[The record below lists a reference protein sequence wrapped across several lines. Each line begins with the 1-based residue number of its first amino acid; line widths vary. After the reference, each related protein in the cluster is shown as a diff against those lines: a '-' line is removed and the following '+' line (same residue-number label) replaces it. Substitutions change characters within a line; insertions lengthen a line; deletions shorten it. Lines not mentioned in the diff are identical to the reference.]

1 MRYSPIALVQALV
14 VVALAS
20 SGGVLSEPV
29 VAEPGAGSEISTH
42 THEGLEIGIT
52 VPVFVDTASLHAK
65 PDDTTE
71 GQPLPVGTR
80 VTNTETT
87 DEVASR
93 DGYQAPWYKVKLTL
107 EGSPAIGYVRGVDL
121 PFASI
126 DIEDGLTF
134 IAGIRGQEHCTED
147 MAHYC
152 MVGLASMIHDGKT
165 LAREPFTPVDSPFDY
180 APDRRYRY
188 DVEVRRFSA
197 AGFSPT
203 LVVIALTFTYEAC
216 DYENGDMLFTW
227 NGSELNPGPIAIVA
241 NSVDYAIEEDVTL
254 IWPQDQG
261 GKPNCL
267 FVKYTH
273 TPKPGV
279 DQVPGVNV
287 KSYYWDGKRLFEG
300 PCPDE

>member
-1 MRYSPIALVQALV
+1 MRCSSIPLLQALV

-20 SGGVLSEPV
+20 SGRVLSEPV
-29 VAEPGAGSEISTH
+29 VAEPVAGSEISTH

-52 VPVFVDTASLHAK
+52 VPVFVDAATLHAE

-71 GQPLPVGTR
+71 GRPLPVGTR
-80 VTNTETT
+80 VTITERT
-87 DEVASR
+87 DEVTSR
-93 DGYQAPWYKVKLTL
+93 GGYQAPWYKVKFTL
-107 EGSPAIGYVRGVDL
+107 DDSPAIGYVRGVDL

-126 DIEDGLTF
+126 DIEEGLTF
-134 IAGIRGQEHCTED
+134 IAGIRGQKQCTED
-147 MAHYC
+147 TTDYC
-152 MVGLASMIHDGKT
+152 MVGVASMIRDSKT
-165 LAREPFTPVDSPFDY
+165 LAREPFTPVDSPFGH

-188 DVEVRRFSA
+188 DVAVRRFSA
-197 AGFSPT
+197 PGFSPK
-203 LVVIALTFTYEAC
+203 LVAIALTFTYEAC

-227 NGSELNPGPIAIVA
+227 NGSELNRGPTAIVA
-241 NSVDYAIEEDVTL
+241 NSVDYAIANDVTL

-261 GKPNCL
+261 GEPNCL

-279 DQVPGVNV
+279 DRKPGVNV

-300 PCPDE
+300 LCPDE